1 MTPFV
6 LVTGNRHK
14 LAEAERILGRPLEH
28 ADLDLPEIQSLD
40 LAEVAAAKAAE
51 AWRRLGR
58 PLVVE
63 ESGLDLAALGG
74 FPGPGFPGPGFP
86 GPLVR
91 WMLEAAGAEGIARTA
106 LALGDPRAVARCTL
120 LLRRD
125 GSGAGDV
132 LVEQAVPG
140 RLVLPPRG
148 AGGFGWD
155 PVFVPEGGER
165 TNAELAGEEKDAT
178 SPRGR
183 AWAALARR
191 LV

>member
-14 LAEAERILGRPLEH
+14 VAEAERILGRPVEQL
-28 ADLDLPEIQSLD
+28 ALDLPEIQSLD
-40 LAEVAAAKAAE
+40 LREVLAAKAAE

-58 PLVVE
+58 PLIVE
-63 ESGLDLAALGG
+63 ESGLDLPALG
-74 FPGPGFPGPGFP
+74 GFP

-91 WMLEAAGAEGIARTA
+91 WMLEAAGAAGIARTA
-106 LALGDPRAVARCTL
+106 LALDDGRAVARCAL

-125 GSGAGDV
+125 GDPSGDL
-132 LVEQAVPG
+132 LVEAAVDG
-140 RLVLPPRG
+140 HLVLPPRG

-155 PVFVPEGGER
+155 TVFVTDGERR
-165 TNAELAGEEKDAT
+165 TNAELSDEEKDAL

-183 AWAALARR
+183 AWRR
-191 LV
+191 LAPLLASPPPRDVSS

>member
-1 MTPFV
+1 LTPFV

-14 LAEAERILGRPLEH
+14 LAEAERILGRALEH
-28 ADLDLPEIQSLD
+28 ADLDLAEIQSLD

-63 ESGLDLAALGG
+63 ESGLDLPALG
-74 FPGPGFPGPGFP
+74 GFP

-91 WMLEAAGAEGIARTA
+91 WMLAAAGAEGIARTA

-125 GSGAGDV
+125 GSGAGDL
-132 LVEQAVPG
+132 LVEAAVPG

-155 PVFVPEGGER
+155 PVFVADGEER
-165 TNAELAGEEKDAT
+165 TNAELAAGEKDAT

-183 AWAALARR
+183 AWAELARR
-191 LV
+191 LGWTGPC

>member
-6 LVTGNRHK
+6 LVTGNPHK
-14 LAEAERILGRPLEH
+14 LAEAERILGRPLDH
-28 ADLDLPEIQSLD
+28 AALDLPEVQSLD
-40 LAEVAAAKAAE
+40 LAAVAAAKADE

-74 FPGPGFPGPGFP
+74 FPGP
-86 GPLVR
+86 LVR
-91 WMLEAAGAEGIARTA
+91 WMLDAAGAEGIARTA

-125 GSGAGDV
+125 PAGEGDV
-132 LVEQAVPG
+132 LVEAASAG

-155 PVFVPEGGER
+155 PVFVAEGEER
-165 TNAELAGEEKDAT
+165 TNAELPAAEKDRV

-183 AWAALARR
+183 AWAELARR
-191 LV
+191 LGGS

>member
-1 MTPFV
+1 MSRFV
-6 LVTGNRHK
+6 LVTGNPHK
-14 LAEAERILGRPLEH
+14 AAEAERILGRPLER

-40 LAEVAAAKAAE
+40 YREVLAAKAAE

-74 FPGPGFPGPGFP
+74 FPGP
-86 GPLVR
+86 LVR
-91 WMLEAAGAEGIARTA
+91 WMLAAAGAPGVARTA
-106 LALGDPRAVARCTL
+106 LALGDGRATARCVL
-120 LLRRD
+120 LLRREAT
-125 GSGAGDV
+125 GAGD
-132 LVEQAVPG
+132 LVVDAAVPG

-155 PVFVPEGGER
+155 PVFVAAGEER
-165 TNAELAGEEKDAT
+165 TNAELPPAEKDAL

-183 AWAALARR
+183 AWRELAARLAGGRPGAC
-191 LV
+191 